1 MSNRTAPNYGVRTYG
16 YFSMWR
22 YTLFWSIE
30 VFFFVPFFLI
40 FWAIVVTVF
49 THHFLS
55 WNIMQIYLDIHW
67 TWRNEYTFCYL
78 WGHWMVFNL
87 LDGILHLKCATEV
100 LGFKR
105 FRVVITTLWEYEL
118 QLSIFFFFASQ
129 ETRNGYT
136 DVCSEYLEN
145 LNCLLWNVKQSLRVW
160 LNGLR
165 CGEGKYLGRKTG

>member
-1 MSNRTAPNYGVRTYG
+1 MNIGKPYNSWLKGMSNRTAPNYGVRTYG

-30 VFFFVPFFLI
+30 VYFVPFFLI

-118 QLSIFFFFASQ
+118 QLSIFFFCF
-129 ETRNGYT
+129 TRNKKW
-136 DVCSEYLEN
+136 VHRCMF
-145 LNCLLWNVKQSLRVW
+145 WILR
-160 LNGLR
+160 
-165 CGEGKYLGRKTG
+165 ES

>member
-1 MSNRTAPNYGVRTYG
+1 MVERNVKQNSSQLWGENL
-16 YFSMWR
+16 W
-22 YTLFWSIE
+22 LFFYVEKHFILFYWSI
-30 VFFFVPFFLI
+30 FFVPFFLI

-145 LNCLLWNVKQSLRVW
+145 LNCLLWSVKQSLRD
-160 LNGLR
+160 N
-165 CGEGKYLGRKTG
+165 

>member
-1 MSNRTAPNYGVRTYG
+1 MVERNVNQNSSQLWGENL
-16 YFSMWR
+16 W
-22 YTLFWSIE
+22 LFFYVEKHFILFYWSI
-30 VFFFVPFFLI
+30 FFVPFFLI
-40 FWAIVVTVF
+40 FWAIVVTAF

-145 LNCLLWNVKQSLRVW
+145 LNCLLWSVEQSLRDD
-160 LNGLR
+160 
-165 CGEGKYLGRKTG
+165 

>member
-1 MSNRTAPNYGVRTYG
+1 MVERNVNQNSSQLWGENL
-16 YFSMWR
+16 W
-22 YTLFWSIE
+22 LFFYVEIHFILIYWSI
-30 VFFFVPFFLI
+30 FFVPFFLI

-118 QLSIFFFFASQ
+118 QLSIFFFCF
-129 ETRNGYT
+129 TRNKKW
-136 DVCSEYLEN
+136 VHRCMF
-145 LNCLLWNVKQSLRVW
+145 WILR
-160 LNGLR
+160 
-165 CGEGKYLGRKTG
+165 ES